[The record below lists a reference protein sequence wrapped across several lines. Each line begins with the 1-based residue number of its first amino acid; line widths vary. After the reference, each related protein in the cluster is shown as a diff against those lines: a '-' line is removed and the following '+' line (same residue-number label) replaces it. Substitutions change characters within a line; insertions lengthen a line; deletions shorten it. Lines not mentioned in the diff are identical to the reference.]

1 LLTKDSIPI
10 LNSIQ
15 ELLEFTG
22 FDGKAHS
29 SLFHILRL
37 QDLNSS
43 SSITSREPHRTNFY
57 GMVLFEQWKGQMKIN
72 DSESDYPSGLV
83 AFTKL

>member
-1 LLTKDSIPI
+1 LE
-10 LNSIQ
+10 LN
-15 ELLEFTG
+15 EFK
-22 FDGKAHS
+22 GKTQS

-37 QDLNSS
+37 QDLDSLL
-43 SSITSREPHRTNFY
+43 SITSREPHRTNFF

-72 DSESDYPSGLV
+72 DTESDYPSGLV